1 MLFLLALIV
10 RTLARLLLRTGQ
22 DGTKDLEILVLR
34 HHLRVLQRRTGPPK
48 FDAIDRV
55 VRSVASRVLP
65 RERWAAF
72 LVAPATLLRWHRQ
85 LVRMEVD
92 LPPDPSPWPATD

>member
-55 VRSVASRVLP
+55 LRAVEQEPASGRSRYSRTRSGIGVAS
-65 RERWAAF
+65 
-72 LVAPATLLRWHRQ
+72 
-85 LVRMEVD
+85 VR
-92 LPPDPSPWPATD
+92 